1 MLSLSLGKKL
11 VRLARSSIERSF
23 KEGFWIEKVEEKELR
38 QKRGVFV
45 TLRTFPENRLRG
57 CIGFPYPSFPLYE
70 AVQRA
75 AYSAAFEDFRF
86 LPLKK
91 EELEKIT
98 IEVSVLSKP
107 KLIKVKD
114 GSEYF
119 KKIEVGKDGLII
131 QNGPFCGLLLP
142 QVPIEMNWSLE
153 EFLENLCYKANLTP
167 DFLYD
172 KKTKIWKFQ
181 AQVFAEVKPKGK
193 IKEIKLVKH
202 GK

>member
-1 MLSLSLGKKL
+1 MLSLDLGKKL

-23 KEGFWIEKVEEKELR
+23 KEGFKVEMVREKKLKE
-38 QKRGVFV
+38 KRGVFV

-57 CIGFPYPSFPLYE
+57 CIGFPYPSLPLYE
-70 AVQRA
+70 AVQKA

-86 LPLKK
+86 TPLRK

-98 IEVSVLSKP
+98 LEISVLSKP

-114 GSEYF
+114 ASEYF
-119 KKIEVGKDGLII
+119 KKIEIGKDGLII
-131 QNGPFCGLLLP
+131 QNGPFSGLLLP
-142 QVPIEMNWSLE
+142 QVPIEMNWSVE

-167 DFLYD
+167 DFIWD
-172 KKTKIWKFQ
+172 KNTKIWKFQ
-181 AQVFAEVKPKGK
+181 AQIFTETKPKGE
-193 IKEIKLVKH
+193 IKEIKLIKH

>member
-23 KEGFWIEKVEEKELR
+23 KEGFKVEMVREKKLKE
-38 QKRGVFV
+38 KRGVFV

-57 CIGFPYPSFPLYE
+57 CIGLPYPSLPLYE
-70 AVQRA
+70 AVQKA

-86 LPLKK
+86 APLRR
-91 EELEKIT
+91 EELERIT
-98 IEVSVLSKP
+98 VEISVLSKP

-114 GSEYF
+114 ASEYF
-119 KKIEVGKDGLII
+119 KKIEIGKDGLII
-131 QNGPFCGLLLP
+131 KNGPFSGLLLP
-142 QVPIEMNWSLE
+142 QVPIEMNWSVQ

-167 DFLYD
+167 DFIWD
-172 KKTKIWKFQ
+172 KNTKIWKFQ
-181 AQVFAEVKPKGK
+181 AQVFAEIKPKGK
-193 IKEIKLVKH
+193 VKEVKLIEH